1 MITVHSFQGKKSN
14 ETSIMFSNLFK
25 PKDTRT
31 PDEKVREKGEL
42 LTE

>member
-1 MITVHSFQGKKSN
+1 MITVHFYQVMRIRK
-14 ETSIMFSNLFK
+14 TSSMFSSLFK

-31 PDEKVREKGEL
+31 PDEKVHEKGEL